1 MVEKPKVSR
10 PFTIISRIS
19 KAIKTHSGSYKLQK
33 ATKMLCIV
41 FLFDMKIEAS
51 VSYIFFF
58 SFSSFN
64 TEQQLQVLGLNVI
77 SLK

>member
-1 MVEKPKVSR
+1 MVKKPKVSR
-10 PFTIISRIS
+10 SFTIISRIS

-51 VSYIFFF
+51 VSYIFFSLF
-58 SFSSFN
+58 PLN
-64 TEQQLQVLGLNVI
+64 TEQQLRVLGLNVI
-77 SLK
+77 RLK